1 MTPREVQIQTSEL
14 TEFQQAVLVGT
25 LLGDGSIAKHG
36 HQHRLFVKHATAQI
50 ALAAWKREVFADFT
64 SMPLHHFDQRLNRT
78 HQAFSM
84 WRERFYRDRRKIV
97 PDGIEELL
105 EPAAVA
111 AWFMDDGT
119 ADRAGVSFQTHS
131 FKVDEVELLATA
143 LNHRYA
149 LKTSLNRNKGAWVV
163 YVHGSSVE
171 ALKALVGAHMLPELA
186 YKLVPRGTWTP

>member
-1 MTPREVQIQTSEL
+1 MQ
-14 TEFQQAVLVGT
+14 
-25 LLGDGSIAKHG
+25 
-36 HQHRLFVKHATAQI
+36 FVT
-50 ALAAWKREVFADFT
+50 
-64 SMPLHHFDQRLNRT
+64 RT
-78 HQAFSM
+78 HQAFSV
-84 WRERFYRDRRKIV
+84 WRERFYLERRKIV

-131 FKVDEVELLATA
+131 FKVDEVELLAA
-143 LNHRYA
+143 VLNRRYA

-163 YVHGSSVE
+163 YVHGSSVG

-186 YKLVPRGTWTP
+186 YKTGAERDLDPVETVRRPPTNDRGEDTVRSRQQWREADRNCSARQTKMAWSVLGD

>member
-1 MTPREVQIQTSEL
+1 V
-14 TEFQQAVLVGT
+14 
-25 LLGDGSIAKHG
+25 
-36 HQHRLFVKHATAQI
+36 
-50 ALAAWKREVFADFT
+50 
-64 SMPLHHFDQRLNRT
+64 
-78 HQAFSM
+78 

-131 FKVDEVELLATA
+131 FKVDEVELLAA
-143 LNHRYA
+143 VLNHRYA

-163 YVHGSSVE
+163 YVHGSSVG

>member
-1 MTPREVQIQTSEL
+1 
-14 TEFQQAVLVGT
+14 
-25 LLGDGSIAKHG
+25 
-36 HQHRLFVKHATAQI
+36 
-50 ALAAWKREVFADFT
+50 
-64 SMPLHHFDQRLNRT
+64 
-78 HQAFSM
+78 M

-131 FKVDEVELLATA
+131 FKVDEVELLAKV

-163 YVHGSSVE
+163 YVHGSSVG

-186 YKLVPRGTWTP
+186 YKLVPRGDLDPVETVRRPPTNCWGEDTVRSRQQWREADRDARLARSNGLVSTR